1 MFHTRILEILKLCL
15 RTEEKIHTKA
25 SSLFF
30 FFEGDGGL
38 VGGGGGGGERGVE
51 VECCSPWRAK

>member
-38 VGGGGGGGERGVE
+38 VGGGGVGGERGVE